1 MYFESVYKGQLLIEG
16 TFLYLIFGV

>member
-16 TFLYLIFGV
+16 TFLDLIFGV